1 MRLIPVQRELQKN
14 NQNKYDKLQRIHAIG
29 EEYNYKEREYFFFFF
44 FWEKEKEVKSRKLL

>member
-29 EEYNYKEREYFFFFF
+29 EEYNYKEREVFFSFSFLRR
-44 FWEKEKEVKSRKLL
+44 RK

>member
-44 FWEKEKEVKSRKLL
+44 